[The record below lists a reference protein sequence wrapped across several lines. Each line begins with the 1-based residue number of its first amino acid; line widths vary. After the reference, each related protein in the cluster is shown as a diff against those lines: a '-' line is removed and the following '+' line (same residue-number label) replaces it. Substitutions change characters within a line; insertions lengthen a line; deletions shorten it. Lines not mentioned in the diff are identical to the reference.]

1 MKKRI
6 PNIEA
11 LNIIEESIKEGSP
24 VRIRV
29 RGNSMSPLLLDGI
42 DVVSLR
48 PFVRGE
54 LKIGDIILFRYRE
67 GFMLHRIIEII
78 GGKVGGTKI
87 VTKGDAMEKCEEIEY
102 SDVVAL
108 ADVPKIGQIK
118 KIVRKGRMLAQSIK
132 KLYLYY
138 QPKI

>member
-42 DVVSLR
+42 DVVTLR

-78 GGKVGGTKI
+78 GSKVDGTKI
-87 VTKGDAMEKCEEIEY
+87 VTKGDAMEKCEVIEY

-118 KIVRKGRMLAQSIK
+118 KIVRKGRMLVQSIK
-132 KLYLYY
+132 KSYLYR